1 VDDVEINLDV
11 AKGMMEPYGMTI
23 ACVLSGEEVLDLIRR
38 ENPRYNTVFMDHM
51 MPGLDGIETV
61 RIMREEI
68 ENAYAKNIPVIALTA
83 NAVSGTQ
90 ELFLKKGFQDFLS
103 KPIDILRLDEVIR
116 RWIMRRRCPPS
127 T

>member
-1 VDDVEINLDV
+1 MEINLDV